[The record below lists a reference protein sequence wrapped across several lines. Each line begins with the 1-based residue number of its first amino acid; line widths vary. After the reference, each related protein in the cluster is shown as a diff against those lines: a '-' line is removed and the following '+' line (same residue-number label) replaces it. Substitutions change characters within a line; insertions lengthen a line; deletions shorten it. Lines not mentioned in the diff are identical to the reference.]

1 MSTYTKE
8 EAYQASLSYF
18 GGDELAASV
27 FVSKYALRDAAGD
40 LLEKTPSDMHV
51 RLAREFARIEAKYPN
66 PMSEQE
72 IFSLLADV
80 DHIAEPTGLSMA
92 LDELA
97 AQSRGIGAVVP
108 QGSPMSAMGNPY
120 KLQSLSN
127 CFVIASPEDSYGG
140 ILFTDQEQAQIM
152 KRRGGVGFDVS
163 TIRPKGQL
171 TANAAGTTDGIGV
184 FMERFSNTCREVA
197 QGGRRGALM
206 LTISVMH
213 PEVETFI
220 NIKRDLKK
228 VTGANISVRLTDEFM
243 TAVQE
248 DAEFTLRWPVESSVE
263 EAKVTKVVNAREIW
277 NQIIDS
283 AWTSAEP
290 GLLFWDT
297 VKKMTPTQAYES
309 VGYGNVSTNPCAELI
324 LSPYDSCRLLLV
336 NLTKFVKDPFLSTAS
351 FDFVSFAKVSAKAQK
366 LMDDLVDLEIEAV
379 DAILNKIEQDPESS
393 DVKRP
398 EVNLWN
404 KIRKAASGAR
414 RTGLG
419 ITGLGDALASIGVT
433 YGSQPSIEST
443 EEIYKCLALSAYRS
457 SVDMARDRGAFPVY
471 DWKLENQSVFLTRIM
486 ESDKALADDWKKY
499 GRRNIALTT
508 TAPAGSVSCL
518 TQTTSGIEPAYLVS
532 YTRRKKINPTDT
544 NARVDFTDQ
553 LGDKWQEYK
562 VYHHHYKK
570 WMDATGKT
578 DEQISES
585 PYWKATSNDVD
596 WPMSVK
602 LQAAAQRW
610 VCHAISKTCNL
621 PNDVTRDVVSQVYM
635 TAWTAGCKGFTVYRD
650 GCRSGVLVSDEPKK
664 ETKKDTTGQPETMV
678 ENHAP
683 KRPKELPCDIHRIN
697 VRGTSGPET
706 YLVLVG
712 KMDSK
717 PYEVFCGLS
726 EHVEVPKKV
735 KSGTLIKNGKKEGVA
750 TYNLQIPVG
759 DDDNLVFKD
768 VVELFS
774 NPLHGA
780 FTRTLSLS
788 LRHGVPVQ
796 YLVEQLQ
803 KDKHSDMQSFSRVI
817 ARVLKGY
824 IPDGTKATSD
834 KKCSACGAEDGLVYQ
849 EGCLTCK
856 SCGSSKCG

>member
-1 MSTYTKE
+1 MKTYTRD
-8 EAYQASLSYF
+8 EAYRASLEYF
-18 GGDELAASV
+18 NGDELAADV
-27 FVSKYALRDAAGD
+27 FVAKYALRNSEGQ
-40 LLEKTPSDMHV
+40 LVELTPTDMHL
-51 RLAREFARIEAKYPN
+51 RLTKEFARIEAKYPN

-80 DHIAEPTGLSMA
+80 DHVAEPTRLGMA

-97 AQSRGIGAVVP
+97 TQSRGIGAVVP
-108 QGSPMSAMGNPY
+108 QGSPMSAMGNPF

-127 CFVIASPEDSYGG
+127 CFVIASPQDSYGG

-152 KRRGGVGFDVS
+152 KRRGGVGFDIS
-163 TIRPKGQL
+163 TIRPRGML

-206 LTISVMH
+206 LTISCKH

-228 VTGANISVRLTDEFM
+228 VTGANISVRLTDDFM

-248 DAEFTLRWPVESSVE
+248 DTEFTLRWPVESSVE
-263 EAKVTKVVNAREIW
+263 EAKVTKVVKAREIW

-336 NLTKFVKDPFLSTAS
+336 NLTKFVKNQYSDVAS
-351 FDFVSFAKVSAKAQK
+351 FDFERFAKISAKAQK

-379 DAILNKIEQDPESS
+379 DAILNKIEKDPEAV
-393 DVKRP
+393 DVKQA
-398 EVNLWN
+398 EVNLWT
-404 KIRKAASGAR
+404 KIKKAASGAR

-419 ITGLGDALASIGVT
+419 ITGLGDTLAAIGVT
-433 YGSQPSIEST
+433 YGSQSSVEKT
-443 EEIYKCLALSAYRS
+443 EEIYKSLALSAYRS

-471 DWKLENQSVFLTRIM
+471 DWKLENQSAFLTHIM
-486 ESDKALADDWKKY
+486 ESDKALANDWKKY

-518 TQTTSGIEPAYLVS
+518 TQTTSGIEPAYLLS

-544 NARVDFTDQ
+544 SARVDFVDA

-562 VYHHHYKK
+562 VYHHGFKK
-570 WMDATGKT
+570 WMDANGKG
-578 DEQISES
+578 DDLVAES

-650 GCRSGVLVSDEPKK
+650 GCRSGVLVSDEPKV
-664 ETKKDTTGQPETMV
+664 ETKKETSDQPETLV
-678 ENHAP
+678 EHHAP

-697 VRGTSGPET
+697 VRSGDSQET

-712 KMDSK
+712 RLDGK
-717 PYEVFCGLS
+717 PYEIFCGLS
-726 EHVEVPKKV
+726 QHVEVPKKSKTGV
-735 KSGTLIKNGKKEGVA
+735 LIKNGKRDGVA

-759 DDDNLVFKD
+759 DDDQLLFKD

-774 NPLHGA
+774 NPNHGA
-780 FTRTLSLS
+780 FTRSLSLA

-796 YLVEQLQ
+796 YIVEQLQ
-803 KDKHSDMQSFSRVI
+803 KDKNSDMQSFSRAM

-824 IPDGTKATSD
+824 IPDGTKSSD
-834 KKCSACGAEDGLVYQ
+834 KKCPECGSDSLVYM
-849 EGCLTCK
+849 EGCVQCTNCPY
-856 SCGSSKCG
+856 GKCS

>member
-1 MSTYTKE
+1 MSKFTQD
-8 EAYQASLSYF
+8 EAFASSLEYF

-27 FVSKYALRDAAGD
+27 FVSKYALRDAQGG
-40 LLEKTPSDMHV
+40 LLEKTPTDMHL
-51 RLAREFARIEAKYPN
+51 RLAKEFARIEAKYPN
-66 PMSEQE
+66 PLSEKE
-72 IFSLLADV
+72 IFCLLADV
-80 DHIAEPTGLSMA
+80 EH
-92 LDELA
+92 LDVTKKSTLTLEQLA
-97 AQSRGIGAVVP
+97 AESRGMGAVVP

-127 CFVIASPEDSYGG
+127 CFVIDSPQDSYGG

-163 TIRPKGQL
+163 TIRPKGML

-228 VTGANISVRLTDEFM
+228 VTGANISIRLTDEFM
-243 TAVQE
+243 NAVKN
-248 DAEFTLRWPVESSVE
+248 DTDFTLRWPVDASVE
-263 EAKVTKVVNAREIW
+263 EAKVTKVVKARELW
-277 NQIIDS
+277 NQVIDA

-297 VKKMTPTQAYES
+297 VKRMTPTEAYAS
-309 VGYGNVSTNPCAELI
+309 KGYANVSTNPCAELI

-336 NLTKFVKDPFLSTAS
+336 DLTKFVKDAYLPTAS
-351 FDFVSFAKVSAKAQK
+351 FDFEKFKNVSAKAQK

-379 DAILNKIEQDPESS
+379 DAILKKIDADPESS
-393 DVKRP
+393 EVKQS
-398 EVNLWN
+398 EVNLWK

-419 ITGLGDALASIGVT
+419 ITGLGDALACIGVT
-433 YGSQPSIEST
+433 YGSEQSVEKT
-443 EEIYKCLALSAYRS
+443 EEIYKTLALSAYRS
-457 SVDMARDRGAFPVY
+457 TVAMAKDRGPFPVY
-471 DWKLENQSVFLTRIM
+471 DWQLENESSFLKRIM
-486 ESDKALADDWKKY
+486 EADKSLFVDWVKY

-518 TQTTSGIEPAYLVS
+518 TQTTSGIEPAYLLS
-532 YTRRKKINPTDT
+532 YTRRKKINPNDT
-544 NARVDFTDQ
+544 SSRVDFVDQ

-562 VYHHHYKK
+562 VYHHGFKK

-585 PYWKATSNDVD
+585 SYWKATSNDVD

-602 LQAAAQRW
+602 LQAAAQKW

-621 PNDVTRDVVSQVYM
+621 PNDVTREVVAEVYM
-635 TAWTAGCKGFTVYRD
+635 KAWEAGCKGFTVYRD
-650 GCRSGVLVSDEPKK
+650 GCRTGVLVQDPPKEKKAADE
-664 ETKKDTTGQPETMV
+664 QPETMI

-697 VRGTSGPET
+697 VKGAEGQES

-712 KMDSK
+712 KLDGK
-717 PYEVFCGLS
+717 PYEIFCGLS
-726 EHVEVPKKV
+726 SHVEVPKKA
-735 KSGTLIKNGKKEGVA
+735 KTATLIKNGKKDGVA

-759 DDDNLVFKD
+759 DDDHLLFKD
-768 VVELFS
+768 IVELFA
-774 NPLHGA
+774 NPNHGA
-780 FTRTLSLS
+780 FTRSLSLA

-796 YLVEQLQ
+796 YIVEQLQ
-803 KDKHSDMQSFSRVI
+803 KDKHSDMQSFSRVLS
-817 ARVLKGY
+817 RVLKSY
-824 IPDGTKATSD
+824 IPDGVKSTSD
-834 KKCSACGAEDGLVYQ
+834 K
-849 EGCLTCK
+849 TCPE
-856 SCGSSKCG
+856 CGSSSLVYKEGCVTCSSCGWSKC

>member
-1 MSTYTKE
+1 MKTYTYN
-8 EAYQASLSYF
+8 EAYEASLEYF

-27 FVSKYALRDAAGD
+27 FVSKYALRDSTGNI
-40 LLEKTPSDMHV
+40 LEKTPSDMHL

-66 PMSEQE
+66 PLSEKE
-72 IFSLLADV
+72 IFCLLADV
-80 DHIAEPTGLSMA
+80 EHVGVSERDGLS
-92 LDELA
+92 LEQLA
-97 AQSRGIGAVVP
+97 SKSRGFGAVVP

-127 CFVIASPEDSYGG
+127 CFVIDSPQDSYGG

-163 TIRPKGQL
+163 TIRPKGL
-171 TANAAGTTDGIGV
+171 ATANAAGTTDGIGV

-243 TAVQE
+243 NAVKNDE
-248 DAEFTLRWPVESSVE
+248 DFTLRWPVDKTVE
-263 EAKVTKVVNAREIW
+263 EAKVTKVVRARELW
-277 NQIIDS
+277 NQVIDA

-324 LSPYDSCRLLLV
+324 LSPYDSCRLLLI
-336 NLTKFVKDPFLSTAS
+336 NLTKFVKDAFLPTAS
-351 FDFVSFAKVSAKAQK
+351 FDFDRFKTVSSQAQK

-379 DAILNKIEQDPESS
+379 DSILAKIEADPESPA
-393 DVKRP
+393 VKRA
-398 EVNLWN
+398 EVELWQ
-404 KIRKAASGAR
+404 KIKKAASGAR

-419 ITGLGDALASIGVT
+419 ITGIGDALASVNVV
-433 YGSQPSIEST
+433 YGSQESVDKT
-443 EEIYKCLALSAYRS
+443 EEIYKTLALSAYRS
-457 SVDMARDRGAFPVY
+457 SVEMARDRGSFPVY
-471 DWKLENQSVFLTRIM
+471 DWQMENDSPFLQRIM
-486 ESDKALADDWKKY
+486 ATDKSLFGDWTKY

-518 TQTTSGIEPAYLVS
+518 TQTTSGIEPAYLLS
-532 YTRRKKINPTDT
+532 YTRRKKINPNDSVS
-544 NARVDFTDQ
+544 RVDFVDQ

-562 VYHHHYKK
+562 VYHHGFKK

-596 WPMSVK
+596 WTMSVK
-602 LQAAAQRW
+602 LQAAAQKW

-621 PNDVTRDVVSQVYM
+621 PNDVTREVVADVYM
-635 TAWTAGCKGFTVYRD
+635 TAWEAGCKGFTVYRD
-650 GCRSGVLVSDEPKK
+650 GCRTGVLVQDPPK
-664 ETKKDTTGQPETMV
+664 EEKKTVDDQPETMV

-697 VRGTSGPET
+697 VKGSEGQES

-712 KMDSK
+712 RLDEK
-717 PYEVFCGLS
+717 PYEIFCGLS
-726 EHVEVPKKV
+726 SHVEVPKKAKV
-735 KSGTLIKNGKKEGVA
+735 GTLIKNGKKDGVA

-759 DDDNLVFKD
+759 DDDQLAFKD
-768 VVELFS
+768 IVELFS
-774 NPLHGA
+774 NPRHGA

-796 YLVEQLQ
+796 YIVEQLQ
-803 KDKHSDMQSFSRVI
+803 KDKHSDMQSFSRVL

-824 IPDGTKATSD
+824 IPDGVKSTSD
-834 KKCSACGAEDGLVYQ
+834 KVCPECSSSSLVYK
-849 EGCLTCK
+849 EGCVTCS
-856 SCGSSKCG
+856 SCGWSRC

>member
-1 MSTYTKE
+1 MKTYTYN
-8 EAYQASLSYF
+8 EAYEATLEYF
-18 GGDELAASV
+18 AGDELAASV
-27 FVSKYALRDAAGD
+27 FVSKYALRDSNGN
-40 LLEKTPSDMHV
+40 LLEKTPTDMHL
-51 RLAREFARIEAKYPN
+51 RLTREFARIEAKYPN
-66 PMSEQE
+66 PLGENE
-72 IFSLLADV
+72 IFGLLADV
-80 DHIAEPTGLSMA
+80 DH
-92 LDELA
+92 LDATKMSTMTLEQLA
-97 AQSRGIGAVVP
+97 SESRGIGAVVP

-127 CFVIASPEDSYGG
+127 CFVIDSPQDSYGG

-163 TIRPKGQL
+163 TIRPKGL
-171 TANAAGTTDGIGV
+171 ATANAAGTTDGIGV

-243 TAVQE
+243 NAVKE
-248 DAEFTLRWPVESSVE
+248 DSDFTLRWPVDLSVK
-263 EAKVTKVVNAREIW
+263 EAKITKVVKARELW
-277 NQIIDS
+277 NQIIDA

-297 VKKMTPTQAYES
+297 VKKMTPTQAYEH

-324 LSPYDSCRLLLV
+324 LSPYDSCRLLLI
-336 NLTKFVKDPFLSTAS
+336 NLAKFANDAYLPTAS
-351 FDFVSFAKVSAKAQK
+351 FDFEKFKNVSAKAQK

-379 DAILNKIEQDPESS
+379 DSILSKINSDPES
-393 DVKRP
+393 DAVKRP
-398 EVNLWN
+398 EIELWQ

-419 ITGLGDALASIGVT
+419 ITGIGDALAAIGVT
-433 YGSQPSIEST
+433 YGTQESVSKT
-443 EEIYKCLALSAYRS
+443 EEIYKVLALSAYRS
-457 SVDMARDRGAFPVY
+457 TVDMAKDRGTFPVY
-471 DWKLENQSVFLTRIM
+471 DWKSEKTSPFLARIM
-486 ESDKALADDWKKY
+486 ESDASLQADWAKY

-518 TQTTSGIEPAYLVS
+518 TQTTSGIEPAYLLS
-532 YTRRKKINPTDT
+532 YTRRKKINPNDT
-544 NARVDFTDQ
+544 LSRVDFVDQ

-562 VYHHHYKK
+562 VYHHGFKK

-578 DEQISES
+578 DDQISES

-602 LQAAAQRW
+602 LQAAAQKW

-621 PNDVTRDVVSQVYM
+621 PNDVTREVVADVYM
-635 TAWTAGCKGFTVYRD
+635 AAWEAGCKGFTVYRD
-650 GCRSGVLVSDEPKK
+650 GCRTGVLVQDPPK
-664 ETKKDTTGQPETMV
+664 ETKKVDSDSQPETMV
-678 ENHAP
+678 ESHAP

-697 VRGTSGPET
+697 VKGSEGQES

-712 KMDSK
+712 RLEGK
-717 PYEVFCGLS
+717 PYEIFCGLS
-726 EHVEVPKKV
+726 HHVEVPKKA
-735 KSGTLIKNGKKEGVA
+735 KTGTLIKNGKKDGVA

-768 VVELFS
+768 IVELFS
-774 NPLHGA
+774 NPNHGA
-780 FTRTLSLS
+780 FTRSLSLA

-796 YLVEQLQ
+796 YMVEQLQ
-803 KDKHSDMQSFSRVI
+803 KDKYSDMQSFSRVL

-824 IPDGTKATSD
+824 IPDGVKSTSD
-834 KKCSACGAEDGLVYQ
+834 KVCSECSSNSLVYKEGCVTCAACGW
-849 EGCLTCK
+849 
-856 SCGSSKCG
+856 SKC